1 MQSNARVGKVM
12 GAGMNV
18 AMSLVL
24 AAVGLAAGS
33 ASAQNARLTPM
44 GISMN
49 PSGTMHV
56 TPWGQA
62 PEPLRGGPTDACTNV
77 ASHTDANFEGGQFV
91 LQAGFAQG
99 ELLAATYTVPANQ
112 FPIKIDL
119 CEVIF
124 GSVAT
129 VQTTTKWS
137 ILIFDGEP
145 NNGVLVD
152 TFSSDGDLL
161 PHIVIPQGGPG
172 NPQGVNLQF
181 SVDPGDPD
189 QIIIDNVTGTGKFTI
204 AWRIDQ
210 HNNQTGNPCLTAPS
224 QNANAFP
231 TTDVS
236 GLSSPAGN
244 WLFGLNCGPL
254 GCPPNGG
261 WVKFSQLNTL
271 CKPSGDWVTRT
282 TWTSVNCAPGVGACC
297 KLDGTCDLL
306 TATQCTTTG
315 GLYQGD
321 GTDCGSANCPLPT
334 GACCFSNGNCLTLTA
349 GNCSAASGTYLGN
362 GSACAPNSK
371 CPTGACCL
379 ATGLC
384 IGGVTL
390 NECQIQGGTFKGV
403 GSLCSGVTCPQ
414 PSGAC
419 CLSNGNCLF
428 LTQADCGLIPGTTW
442 QGIGSDCADTNG
454 NGLADDCEAPACY
467 ADCDMNGSLVI
478 DDFICFQTNFAIGDP
493 SADCDGN
500 TVLAIDDFICYQT
513 FFALGC

>member
-1 MQSNARVGKVM
+1 MSHRVNSNQLPRWA
-12 GAGMNV
+12 A
-18 AMSLVL
+18 L
-24 AAVGLAAGS
+24 AALMVSGSMAA
-33 ASAQNARLTPM
+33 AQTARFTPLN
-44 GISMN
+44 IA
-49 PSGTMHV
+49 PSPTGTMHV
-56 TPWGQA
+56 TPWGEA
-62 PEPLRGGPTDACTNV
+62 PGSNTFGPIDACSTIS
-77 ASHTDANFEGGQFV
+77 SHTDANFSGGQFV

-129 VQTTTKWS
+129 VMTTTEWS

-145 NNGVLVD
+145 TNGVKV
-152 TFSSDGDLL
+152 FEVSSDGDVL
-161 PHIVIPQGGPG
+161 PHITIPQGGPG

-181 SVDPGDPD
+181 SIDPGDPE
-189 QIIIDNVTGTGKFTI
+189 QIIIDNISGTGKFTVC
-204 AWRIDQ
+204 WRIDK
-210 HNNQTGNPCLTAPS
+210 HNNQTGNPCSTAP
-224 QNANAFP
+224 AKEVNAFP

-236 GLSSPAGN
+236 GLAQPTAN
-244 WLFGLNCGPL
+244 WLFGLNCGPF

-261 WVKFSQLNTL
+261 WAKFSQLNSL

-282 TWTSVNCAPGVGACC
+282 TWSSVNCAPGTGACC
-297 KLDGTCDLL
+297 KVDGTCDLL
-306 TATQCTTTG
+306 TATQCTTIG
-315 GLYQGD
+315 GTYKGD
-321 GTDCGSANCPLPT
+321 GTTCASANCPPPT
-334 GACCFSNGNCLTLTA
+334 GACCFSNGNCLTLSP
-349 GNCSAASGTYLGN
+349 GNCSAAGGTYLGN
-362 GSACAPNSK
+362 GTSCAPGNT

-390 NECQIQGGTFKGV
+390 TECQAQGGTFQGV
-403 GSLCSGVTCPQ
+403 GTLCSGVNCPQ

-442 QGIGSDCADTNG
+442 QGAGTDCADVNG
-454 NGLADDCEAPACY
+454 NGLPDDCEPQDCY
-467 ADCDMNGSLVI
+467 ADCDKSGGLAI
-478 DDFICFQTNFAIGDP
+478 DDFICFQTYFALSDP
-493 SADCDGN
+493 AADCDGN
-500 TVLAIDDFICYQT
+500 LVLAIDDFICYQT